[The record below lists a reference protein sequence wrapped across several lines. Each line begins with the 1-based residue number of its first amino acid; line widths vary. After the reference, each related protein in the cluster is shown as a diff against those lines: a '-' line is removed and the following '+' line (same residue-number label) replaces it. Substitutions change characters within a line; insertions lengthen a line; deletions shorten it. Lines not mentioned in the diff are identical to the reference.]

1 VEKLINLSANLPMD
15 SVLWTTHNIRVRYGE
30 TDRMGFVYYGTY
42 AAYLEVARV
51 EFLRELGMPYS
62 ALEERGIWLPVRTS
76 NIRYHS
82 PGHYDDLIEVM
93 VGLCKRPTAKIEF
106 TYRLRARGE
115 VLADAYTELAF
126 LDAESRRP
134 TRCPADLLAMIDKA
148 VLAQDVK

>member
-1 VEKLINLSANLPMD
+1 MD

-106 TYRLRARGE
+106 SYRLRARGK
-115 VLADAYTELAF
+115 VLTDAYTELAF
-126 LDAESRRP
+126 LDEKSRRP
-134 TRCPADLLAMIDKA
+134 TRCPADLLALIEKA
-148 VLAQDVK
+148 LQAQEVK